1 MKQTVNFSMF
11 CDEFR
16 AMDRKEYFSYD
27 GLRALFDS
35 LEEYEDSCGEEIELD
50 VIALCCDFTE
60 YENLD
65 EFRAEYNYGDD
76 YSTMDKIRD
85 QTMVIDIPDGDGF
98 IIQVF

>member
-1 MKQTVNFSMF
+1 MKQTVNFTMF
-11 CDEFR
+11 CDKFTST
-16 AMDRKEYFSYD
+16 DRKENFSYD

>member
-1 MKQTVNFSMF
+1 MKRTVSFSMF

-16 AMDRKEYFSYD
+16 TTDRKEYFSYD

-50 VIALCCDFTE
+50 IIGLCGDFTE

-65 EFRAEYNYGDD
+65 AFRSEYGKGDD
-76 YSTMDKIRD
+76 YPTIDKIRD
-85 QTMVIDIPDGDGF
+85 RTTVIDIPDGDGF